1 MKKLIPLALATLC
14 PATAMAIP
22 DVSLSLNVIGLVKK
36 DGVTPLPINSL
47 LVLMADVDNDGF
59 GDLTQGNLLSDPDDR
74 IILTFGTNDGNPIP
88 NVQPAVPG
96 SYFNN
101 PPIVF
106 NESGLEGKNFQ
117 LVWYDKLFDPS
128 NPLANPGF
136 GVDFGVFRSNGLV
149 GSSDSDWVID
159 AGETGSIILAL
170 PDFRPDGL
178 NDPLSNLTAANLTAS
193 QSTIIIP
200 EPATAALL
208 FFASAGLMSARLRR
222 STR

>member
-22 DVSLSLNVIGLVKK
+22 DVSVSLNVIGLVKK
-36 DGVTPLPINSL
+36 DGVTPLPMNSL
-47 LVLMADVDNDGF
+47 LVLMADVDGDGF
-59 GDLTQGNLLSDPDDR
+59 GDLTQGKLLSDPDDR

-96 SYFNN
+96 SYLNN

-117 LVWYDKLFDPS
+117 LVWYDKLFNPS

-136 GVDFGVFRSNGLV
+136 GVDFGVFRHNGFV
-149 GSSDSDWVID
+149 GSSDLDWVID
-159 AGETGSIILAL
+159 TGETGSIFLFL
-170 PDFRPDGL
+170 PV
-178 NDPLSNLTAANLTAS
+178 NDPLSNLTVADLTAS
-193 QSTIIIP
+193 QSTITIP
-200 EPATAALL
+200 EPATTALL
-208 FFASAGLMSARLRR
+208 FFASAGLLSARFRR